1 VRKKSSKLWC
11 GSPVGPTR
19 VHRVGKATLGEKRLR
34 FWQKHSLNCDSLV
47 LHSPSTLSTS
57 KNI

>member
-1 VRKKSSKLWC
+1 MEKGRPNCFLFKRVQ
-11 GSPVGPTR
+11 GVGTQ
-19 VHRVGKATLGEKRLR
+19 AMGEKKIH
-34 FWQKHSLNCDSLV
+34 FWQKHSPNCDFLV

>member
-1 VRKKSSKLWC
+1 MWVRAWWVRK
-11 GSPVGPTR
+11 TIY
-19 VHRVGKATLGEKRLR
+19 
-34 FWQKHSLNCDSLV
+34 FWQKCSSNYDFLV